1 MTISIEQLETRK
13 KTLAEDFDAV
23 SQRIEIGER
32 ELVTMR
38 NNRNAL
44 AGALQQVNLFL
55 SQEKPAETEAKGKTN
70 SGSDKKVEKEKGM
83 PANKQA
89 ALNIATT

>member
-1 MTISIEQLETRK
+1 MTISIEQLEARK

-70 SGSDKKVEKEKGM
+70 SGSSKAEKEKGM
-83 PANKQA
+83 PAAKQE
-89 ALNIATT
+89 ALNIATS

>member
-1 MTISIEQLETRK
+1 MTISIEQLEARK

-70 SGSDKKVEKEKGM
+70 SGSDKKAEKEKGM
-83 PANKQA
+83 PAAKQA